1 MSVTYTDIANAKKE
15 SAELRAMLRQDLK
28 AARAKVRDL
37 KAQVDAKVRDLK
49 AQVDASKAEDRAAM
63 QTKALADGGKRH
75 GAYVVRESG
84 KRFTMIPDDP
94 AVPVTKGERTLLAA
108 ILTGIKVG

>member
-1 MSVTYTDIANAKKE
+1 MVTYSDIQAAKKE

-28 AARAKVRDL
+28 AAR
-37 KAQVDAKVRDLK
+37 AKVRDLK

-75 GAYVVRESG
+75 GAYVIRESG

-94 AVPVTKGERTLLAA
+94 AVPVTKGERVLLAA